1 MDSTGPD
8 TSKMVYT
15 IDTYQEAPVTKRKI
29 LPTSR
34 SPAARESGRLRA
46 RVFWT
51 GRSQAVRLPKEMRFS
66 TPEVTVRR
74 EGQAIILE
82 PLEVKRDAKGWPLDF
97 WSLAGAAPEF
107 DVGDRAT
114 PHERPDPLR
123 PRR

>member
-1 MDSTGPD
+1 MP
-8 TSKMVYT
+8 
-15 IDTYQEAPVTKRKI
+15 KRKA
-29 LPTSR
+29 LSTSR
-34 SPAARESGRLRA
+34 SEVSRGSGRLRA

-66 TPEVTVRR
+66 TSEVTVRR
-74 EGQAIILE
+74 EGRAVILE

-107 DVGDRAT
+107 DVGDRAM
-114 PHERPDPLR
+114 PHERQDPLH

>member
-1 MDSTGPD
+1 M
-8 TSKMVYT
+8 
-15 IDTYQEAPVTKRKI
+15 AKRKT
-29 LPTSR
+29 LSTSR
-34 SPAARESGRLRA
+34 SPAARAGGRLRA

-66 TPEVTVRR
+66 TAEVTVRR
-74 EGQAIILE
+74 EGRAVILE
-82 PLEVKRDAKGWPLDF
+82 ALEVKRDTKGWPLDF

-123 PRR
+123 ARR

>member
-1 MDSTGPD
+1 
-8 TSKMVYT
+8 MVYT
-15 IDTYQEAPVTKRKI
+15 IGTYQEAPVAKRKT
-29 LPTSR
+29 LSTSR
-34 SPAARESGRLRA
+34 SPAARAGGRLHA

-74 EGQAIILE
+74 EGRAVILE
-82 PLEVKRDAKGWPLDF
+82 PFEVRRDAKGWPLDF

-107 DVGDRAT
+107 DVGDRST

>member
-1 MDSTGPD
+1 
-8 TSKMVYT
+8 
-15 IDTYQEAPVTKRKI
+15 
-29 LPTSR
+29 
-34 SPAARESGRLRA
+34 
-46 RVFWT
+46 
-51 GRSQAVRLPKEMRFS
+51 MRFS

-123 PRR
+123 SRL

>member
-1 MDSTGPD
+1 M
-8 TSKMVYT
+8 
-15 IDTYQEAPVTKRKI
+15 KRKLVSS
-29 LPTSR
+29 LPRSR
-34 SPAARESGRLRA
+34 SRGGGARHA
-46 RVFWT
+46 KVFWT

-66 TPEVTVRR
+66 TPEVTIRR
-74 EGQAIILE
+74 EGQAVILE

-123 PRR
+123 PGR

>member
-1 MDSTGPD
+1 MS
-8 TSKMVYT
+8 
-15 IDTYQEAPVTKRKI
+15 KRKT
-29 LPTSR
+29 LSTSR
-34 SPAARESGRLRA
+34 SPAARDSGRLRA

-66 TPEVTVRR
+66 TTEVTVRR
-74 EGQAIILE
+74 EGRAIILE

-107 DVGDRAT
+107 NVGDRAT